1 MIQHVCDSISFE
13 LIKYLTFILEDIIM
27 KFEQYTLIKIITNN
41 IIMFLFAVKE
51 INQWIKASATS
62 SLDLCPDFMGS
73 VMGQGTFPFH
83 FLQKPQPII
92 LLVFNNQ

>member
-1 MIQHVCDSISFE
+1 MIQHVSDSISFE

-51 INQWIKASATS
+51 INQ
-62 SLDLCPDFMGS
+62 
-73 VMGQGTFPFH
+73 
-83 FLQKPQPII
+83 
-92 LLVFNNQ
+92 